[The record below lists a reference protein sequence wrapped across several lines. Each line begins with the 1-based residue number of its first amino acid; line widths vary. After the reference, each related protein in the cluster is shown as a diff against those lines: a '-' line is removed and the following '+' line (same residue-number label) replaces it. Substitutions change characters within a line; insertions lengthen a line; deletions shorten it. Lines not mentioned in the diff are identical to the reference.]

1 MRKKIFVVIAI
12 FVFFSG
18 FSFAQKKSVNPNSP
32 EDVADLTADAQR
44 GDRGAQFELSMVYTY
59 KKDMENALLWLNKS
73 AENGYGR
80 AQYTLGNL
88 YYKGNSAVK
97 RDYEKAIKWFEASK
111 ETAYKGS
118 KIDELIASAKQKLT
132 EQKST
137 VVTAKK
143 KADAAAVAKKHA
155 AAEAERKAKAAAA
168 EAARL
173 AEEEAKAKAAAEAAE
188 AAEAARLAAEKAAA
202 EAAAEAERIAAERR
216 VFNVVKQTVLSY
228 KDKILGFFGL
238 K

>member
-1 MRKKIFVVIAI
+1 MRKKIFVVIA
-12 FVFFSG
+12 FCVFCSG

-32 EDVADLTADAQR
+32 EDVADLKADAQR

-88 YYKGNSAVK
+88 YYRGNSAVK
-97 RDYEKAIKWFEASK
+97 ADYEKAIKWFEASK
-111 ETAYKGS
+111 ETAYKGA

-132 EQKST
+132 EQKTTT
-137 VVTAKK
+137 VTAKKKTDAASSAKK
-143 KADAAAVAKKHA
+143 KADAEAA
-155 AAEAERKAKAAAA
+155 RKAKEKAAA

-173 AEEEAKAKAAAEAAE
+173 AEEEAKVKAAAEAE
-188 AAEAARLAAEKAAA
+188 TARLAAEKAAA

-216 VFNVVKQTVLSY
+216 VFNVVKQTVISY
-228 KDKILGFFGL
+228 KYKILVFFGL